1 MPLPHDDSWFTILPM
16 RGKNSNFAGMKQE
29 EFINKVLGC
38 EQLDDIK
45 KLRILVTLSGG
56 ADSVALLR
64 VLLAA
69 GCHCRVVHCNFH
81 LRDEESMRDERFVR
95 DLCDRLA
102 VPLTV
107 KDFDVKAWQQEHGG
121 STEMACRE
129 LRYQWFEEELER
141 QSCDRI
147 AVAHHSDDQVETFFL
162 NLLRG
167 TGSKGLS
174 GMKRLHHDIWRP
186 LLSVSR
192 QDILDYLDTIGQDYV
207 TDSTNAHN
215 DYRRNR
221 LRNLVLP
228 VIEKEF
234 PGSKARILDT
244 MQNLADDFDLMSYY
258 VESDLDGIEH
268 IDIKADYI
276 CEHPYGETLLYHRIR
291 ERGFNREQ
299 CAQAIEAA
307 RRGHTGRIF
316 TAGDYVLAVN
326 REKLS
331 VDLNLPTDGV
341 EYPIDLT
348 QNIVSPISVLVDR
361 GHEPFSPRMC
371 SNSLRVAFNTRLL
384 DCKRIVMRHWRQG
397 DRIRPFGM
405 KGTKLVSDLF
415 NELKLDYAT
424 KKNAWLLEADGDII
438 WVVGQRS
445 TAHYP
450 VENGSQ
456 DYLILTK
463 TIP

>member
-1 MPLPHDDSWFTILPM
+1 
-16 RGKNSNFAGMKQE
+16 MKQE

-38 EQLDDIK
+38 EQLDDIRK
-45 KLRILVTLSGG
+45 QQILVTLSGG

-69 GCHCRVVHCNFH
+69 GCHCRAVHCNFH

-95 DLCDRLA
+95 DLCNQLA

-107 KDFDVKAWQQEHGG
+107 KDFDVKGWQQEHGG

-129 LRYQWFEEELER
+129 LRYRWFKQELER
-141 QSCDRI
+141 QHCSRI
-147 AVAHHSDDQVETFFL
+147 AVAHHADDQVETFFL

-174 GMKRLHHDIWRP
+174 GMKRYHDDIWRP

-192 QDILDYLDTIGQDYV
+192 QDILDYLDCIGQDYV
-207 TDSTNAHN
+207 TDSTNAQN

-221 LRNLVLP
+221 LRNLILP

-234 PGSKARILDT
+234 PGSKARILNT
-244 MQNLADDFDLMSYY
+244 MQNLADDFDLMSHY
-258 VESDLDGIEH
+258 VGSDLDGQER
-268 IDIKADYI
+268 IDIDIDYI
-276 CEHPYGETLLYHRIR
+276 CGHPYGETLLYHRIR

-307 RRGHTGRIF
+307 RKGHTGRFF
-316 TAGDYVLAVN
+316 TAGDHVLAVN
-326 REKLS
+326 RKTLS

-348 QNIVSPISVLVDR
+348 KDIVKPINIIVHR
-361 GHEPFSPRMC
+361 GHEPFSPQMC
-371 SNSLRVAFNTRLL
+371 SGSHRVAFNTRLL

-405 KGTKLVSDLF
+405 TGTKLVSDLF
-415 NELKLDYAT
+415 NELKLDYAS
-424 KKNAWLLEADGDII
+424 KKHAWLLEADDQII
-438 WVVGQRS
+438 WVVGIRS

-450 VENGSQ
+450 VEKESQ

>member
-1 MPLPHDDSWFTILPM
+1 MLQIT
-16 RGKNSNFAGMKQE
+16 RKCTNFAVMNE
-29 EFINKVLGC
+29 EQFINRVLGA
-38 EQLDDIK
+38 EDMASIK
-45 KLRILVTLSGG
+45 KGQILVTVSGG

-69 GCHCRVVHCNFH
+69 GCNCRAVHCNFH
-81 LRDEESMRDERFVR
+81 LRGEESMRDERFVR
-95 DLCDRLA
+95 NLCERLG

-107 KDFDVKAWQQEHGG
+107 KDFDVAAWQQEHGG

-129 LRYQWFEEELER
+129 LRYQWFEQELER
-141 QSCDRI
+141 QDCSRI
-147 AVAHHSDDQVETFFL
+147 AVAHHSDDQIETFFL

-167 TGSKGLS
+167 TGTKGLS
-174 GMKRLHHDIWRP
+174 GMKRYFNGIWRP

-192 QDILDYLDTIGQDYV
+192 QDILDYLESIGQDYV
-207 TDSTNAHN
+207 TDSTNAQN
-215 DYRRNR
+215 DFRRNR
-221 LRNLVLP
+221 LRNLLLP

-234 PGSKARILDT
+234 PGSKERILYT
-244 MQNLADDFDLMSYY
+244 MKNLADDFDLMAYY
-258 VESDLDGIEH
+258 VETDLDGIEH
-268 IDIKADYI
+268 IDIKTDYI

-307 RRGHTGRIF
+307 RKGHTGRLF

-341 EYPIDLT
+341 EIPIDLT
-348 QNIVSPISVLVDR
+348 KDIVSPVSVLVHR

-371 SNSLRVAFNTRLL
+371 SSSLRVAFNTRLL

-424 KKNAWLLEADGDII
+424 KKYAWLLEADGEII